1 MKLEYLKEQFRL
13 GSRFT
18 QVTYDRKIE
27 EEYTVTEEEGK
38 YLLKTFPDAFKEIK
52 EVQEVEEA
60 PKKVTKPRK
69 KKVEKVESEEA
80 K

>member
-1 MKLEYLKEQFRL
+1 LKLEYLKEQFRL

-52 EVQEVEEA
+52 EEVEEA

>member
-52 EVQEVEEA
+52 EEVEEA

>member
-1 MKLEYLKEQFRL
+1 LKLEYLKEQFRL

-27 EEYTVTEEEGK
+27 KEYTVTEEEGK

-52 EVQEVEEA
+52 EEVEEA

>member
-27 EEYTVTEEEGK
+27 KEYTVTEEEGK

-52 EVQEVEEA
+52 EEVEEA

>member
-27 EEYTVTEEEGK
+27 KEYTVTEEEGK
-38 YLLKTFPDAFKEIK
+38 YLLKTFPDAFKEVK
-52 EVQEVEEA
+52 EEVEEA

>member
-1 MKLEYLKEQFRL
+1 MKLEYLKESLRL

-27 EEYTVTEEEGK
+27 KEYNVTEEEGK

-52 EVQEVEEA
+52 EEVEEA

-69 KKVEKVESEEA
+69 KKVEKIESEEA